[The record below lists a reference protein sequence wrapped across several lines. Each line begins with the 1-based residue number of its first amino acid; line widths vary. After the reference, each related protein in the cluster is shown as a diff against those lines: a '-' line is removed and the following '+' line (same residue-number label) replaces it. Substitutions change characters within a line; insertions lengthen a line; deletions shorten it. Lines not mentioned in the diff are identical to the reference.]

1 MGADIIHHNNMRTY
15 RKMLARAQHQLTT
28 LKCICIMHTNFW
40 NYYMCDNYE
49 EFCKSAES
57 ATKNGPRDTFPLYGS
72 TLKYDSEG
80 IYNDGTK
87 IAHLDL
93 KQKTIQKLYPK
104 MPWSRTQY
112 KYAVHMLKKC
122 YGFREVLSPCE
133 LIHVQHLSYDDH
145 T

>member
-1 MGADIIHHNNMRTY
+1 MD
-15 RKMLARAQHQLTT
+15 
-28 LKCICIMHTNFW
+28 
-40 NYYMCDNYE
+40 DSYE
-49 EFCKSAES
+49 EFCKSAEK
-57 ATKNGPRDTFPLYGS
+57 AKKTGGYNTFPLYGL
-72 TLKYDSEG
+72 TLNYDSEG

-112 KYAVHMLKKC
+112 KYAAHMFRTC
-122 YGFREVLSPCE
+122 YGFHEVPSPCD
-133 LIHVQHLSYDDH
+133 LIHIQHLSYDDH